1 MAVPAHDQRDFD
13 FAKKFDLEI
22 IPVVDPE
29 NESIDV
35 NDLKEAFVAEGKLI
49 NSGKF
54 NGMDSNLALT
64 EIIEYIKE
72 KKLGREAINYR
83 LRDWLISR
91 QRYWGTPIPMIYC
104 DCCGWVPEKK
114 ENLPVILP
122 KDVEFTGK
130 GESPLAGSTAFAET
144 VCPECGKKVFGGA
157 GGTDGIGEDG
167 IGRVILNSFAKNLI
181 KDSCSPTF
189 KSPEIICALI

>member
-1 MAVPAHDQRDFD
+1 
-13 FAKKFDLEI
+13 
-22 IPVVDPE
+22 
-29 NESIDV
+29 
-35 NDLKEAFVAEGKLI
+35 
-49 NSGKF
+49 
-54 NGMDSNLALT
+54 MDSNLALT

-144 VCPECGKKVFGGA
+144 VCPECGKKARRPNRSGKW
-157 GGTDGIGEDG
+157 
-167 IGRVILNSFAKNLI
+167 RNRLLLKQ
-181 KDSCSPTF
+181 K
-189 KSPEIICALI
+189 